1 MDEIIKTLQ
10 DRVKFLQNATK
21 IEKLSKGYSPDK
33 KYVVYV
39 DDNKFLLRVYDILG
53 YEKKKAEFQIL
64 NKMKQFNVQ
73 SSQPIDIGIIEALN
87 AGYNIY
93 SYIDGVDA
101 KEAIHTLKEEE
112 QYKIGMEAGIQLSRM
127 HLYEAPS
134 TVKAWYDLVMDKHY
148 RYLNAYKSC
157 GIKIKNDEKI
167 IDFIEKNKHHIKN
180 RSNHFQH
187 DDFHLENII
196 VKDKQYA
203 GVIDFNN
210 FDWGDPFHDFVKVAL
225 FQREL
230 SIPFSIGQ
238 IEGYFDGS
246 APEDFWMLYSIY
258 TGMVIFSSV
267 VWSLRFAPGD
277 LDAMIT
283 RLYVVLEDHQNFELL
298 KPTWYEPN
306 KLFS

>member
-1 MDEIIKTLQ
+1 MEGCFCNNHTEDTQ
-10 DRVKFLQNATK
+10 TSGT
-21 IEKLSKGYSPDK
+21 SKGFSPDK
-33 KYVVYV
+33 KYVVYF
-39 DDNKFLLRVYDILG
+39 DDNKFLLRVYDMVG
-53 YEKKKAEFQIL
+53 YEKKKTEFQIL

-73 SSQPIDIGIIEALN
+73 SSQPIDIGFIEALN

-93 SYIDGVDA
+93 SYIDGIDA

-127 HLYEAPS
+127 HLFEAPS
-134 TVKAWYDLVMDKHY
+134 TVKTWYDRAMDKHY

-167 IDFIEKNKHHIKN
+167 IDFIEKNKHHMKN

-210 FDWGDPFHDFVKVAL
+210 FDWGAPFHDYVKVAL

-230 SIPFSIGQ
+230 SVPFSIGK
-238 IEGYFDGS
+238 IEGYFGCS
-246 APEDFWMLYSIY
+246 VPEDFWMLYSIY

-267 VWSLRFAPGD
+267 VWSLRFAPD
-277 LDAMIT
+277 NLDAMIT
-283 RLYVVLEDHQNFELL
+283 RLYVVLEDHKNFESL
-298 KPTWYEPN
+298 KPTWYEQN
-306 KLFS
+306 KLLS

>member
-1 MDEIIKTLQ
+1 
-10 DRVKFLQNATK
+10 
-21 IEKLSKGYSPDK
+21 
-33 KYVVYV
+33 
-39 DDNKFLLRVYDILG
+39 
-53 YEKKKAEFQIL
+53 
-64 NKMKQFNVQ
+64 MKQFNVQ
-73 SSQPIDIGIIEALN
+73 SSLPIDIGIIEALN

-93 SYIDGVDA
+93 SYIDGIDA

-112 QYKIGMEAGIQLSRM
+112 QYKIGMEAGKQLSRM

-134 TVKAWYDLVMDKHY
+134 TVETWYDRAMDKHY

-167 IDFIEKNKHHIKN
+167 IDFIEKNKHHMKN
-180 RSNHFQH
+180 RSNLFQH

-230 SIPFSIGQ
+230 SVPFSIGQ
-238 IEGYFDGS
+238 IKGYFGCS
-246 APEDFWMLYSIY
+246 VPEDFWMLYSIY

-267 VWSLRFAPGD
+267 VWSLRFAPD
-277 LDAMIT
+277 NFDAMVK
-283 RLYVVLEDHQNFELL
+283 RLYVVLEDHKNFELL
-298 KPTWYEPN
+298 KPTWYEPS
-306 KLFS
+306 KLLS